1 MSDSSTIKTSKIAES
16 KLGKR
21 ITSSKFW
28 AKGNIDIIFLLVVL
42 LLVTIG
48 TVMMASAGYSI
59 ALHKKENS
67 YDYVISQVVAIAV
80 GIIAM
85 MVISRINYNYYR
97 RFVLLGVLISFA
109 LLVAALAYAKVK
121 EGQNPE
127 GGEEFGRWIPLPIPG
142 MRQFQPSEIAKI
154 GLVAFYAW
162 GCEKY
167 YSQIVSKDK
176 KTSVKTAI
184 IFGSIGVLFTLLVFL
199 EHHLSGAILFAML
212 TITMLYLGG
221 FNKWWFVV
229 FISIIVVFV
238 VVFVSDP
245 GFLGILDE
253 YQQERI
259 IAWKDKDFEPTG
271 ARWQINNS
279 LYAIGSGGLFGQ
291 GLGDSK
297 MKHLY
302 VSEAQSDFIFAIVC
316 EELGFIGAAFI
327 LMLFCYLI
335 YRGYKIAMRC
345 SSKFGTLLVLGIMAH
360 IGLQTVFNVF
370 VVTDFFP
377 NTGIGLPF
385 FSAGGTSMLF
395 LLCEMGM
402 VLSVSR
408 QSNMLKE

>member
-1 MSDSSTIKTSKIAES
+1 V
-16 KLGKR
+16 
-21 ITSSKFW
+21 
-28 AKGNIDIIFLLVVL
+28 LLV
-42 LLVTIG
+42 
-48 TVMMASAGYSI
+48 I
-59 ALHKKENS
+59 AL
-67 YDYVISQVVAIAV
+67 
-80 GIIAM
+80 IIAK
-85 MVISRINYNYYR
+85 I
-97 RFVLLGVLISFA
+97 
-109 LLVAALAYAKVK
+109 K
-121 EGQNPE
+121 EMQNPD
-127 GGEEFGRWIPLPIPG
+127 GNEEFGRWIKLPGGI
-142 MRQFQPSEIAKI
+142 QFQPSEIAKV

-162 GCEKY
+162 ACEKWHKF
-167 YSQIVSKDK
+167 VTANDF
-176 KTSVKTAI
+176 KTALKAGV
-184 IFGSIGVLFTLLVFL
+184 IFGGIGAVFTVLVFL
-199 EHHLSGAILFAML
+199 EHHLSGTILFFML
-212 TITMLYLGG
+212 TIAMLYLGG
-221 FNKWWFVV
+221 FNKWWF
-229 FISIIVVFV
+229 IICLAAIGVLVAI
-238 VVFVSDP
+238 FVSKPD
-245 GFLGILDE
+245 FLGILDE

-259 IAWKDKDFEPTG
+259 IAWKDKSYEPG
-271 ARWQINNS
+271 DARWQINNS

-327 LMLFCYLI
+327 LMLYAYLI

-345 SSKFGTLLVLGIMAH
+345 NTKFGMLLVLGIMAH

-408 QSNMLKE
+408 QSNMIKE

>member
-1 MSDSSTIKTSKIAES
+1 MSRSSVVKKSSIADSA
-16 KLGKR
+16 LAKR

-28 AKGNIDIIFLLVVL
+28 AKGNMDIMFLLALL
-42 LLVTIG
+42 LLVAIG

-67 YDYVISQVVAIAV
+67 YDYVISQVIAIAI
-80 GIIAM
+80 GIVAM
-85 MVISRINYNYYR
+85 LVISRINYNHYR
-97 RFVLLGVLISFA
+97 RFVLVGIGISFI
-109 LLVAALAYAKVK
+109 LLVVALIYAKIK
-121 EGQNPE
+121 EAQNPD
-127 GGEEFGRWIPLPIPG
+127 GGEEFGRWIPLPLFG
-142 MRQFQPSEIAKI
+142 QFQPSEVAKI
-154 GLVAFYAW
+154 GLIAFYAW
-162 GCEKY
+162 ACEKY
-167 YSQIVSKDK
+167 HSFIVSKDK
-176 KTSVKTAI
+176 KIAVKTAL
-184 IFGSIGVLFTLLVFL
+184 IFGAIGVIFTLLVFKG
-199 EHHLSGAILFAML
+199 HHLSGAILFAML

-221 FNKWWFVV
+221 FNKWWF
-229 FISIIVVFV
+229 IGCLAAIGILV
-238 VVFVSDP
+238 VVFVSKPD
-245 GFLGILDE
+245 FLGILDE

-259 IAWKDKDFEPTG
+259 VAWKDKSYEPG
-271 ARWQINNS
+271 DARWQINNS

-327 LMLFCYLI
+327 LMLYAYLI

-345 SSKFGTLLVLGIMAH
+345 NTKFGMLLVLGIMAH

-408 QSNMLKE
+408 QSNMIKE